1 VKNEFDAVVV
11 GAGPNGLSSAIVL
24 ARAGLSVLVLEAHE
38 TIGGGARTAELTLPG
53 FHHDVCSAIHP
64 MAVVSPFFQSLP
76 LNEHG
81 LVWRESPFAIAHPLD
96 DGTAAVIELS
106 LDKTASRLGDDEGT
120 YRRLMQ
126 PFSDNAAALFDEIL
140 RPIRILPRHPLLL
153 ARFGLDGL
161 RSALSLA
168 KRFRGDAAR
177 ALFGG
182 CAAHSFLPL
191 DRSGSASF
199 GLVLAVAGHTTG
211 WPCAKGGSVAIVNAL
226 ASYLRS
232 LGGTIRTSTPV
243 RSMRD
248 VPSSRAV
255 IFDVTPRQL
264 AAIAGDELPSSYV
277 ARLRRFRYGPG
288 VFKVDFAL
296 DGPIPWRA
304 EQCRQAATVHV
315 GGTIEE
321 IAIHESAIWY
331 GRTTER
337 PFVLVAQQ
345 SLFDDTRAPAGKH
358 TGWAYCHVP
367 HGSSEDMTE
376 AIEGQIE
383 RFAPGFRDR
392 ILARHTTNTA
402 AYETYNANV
411 VGGDISGGA
420 NTLGQVMA
428 RPFPKRDPYATP
440 NPRIFMASSSTPPGG
455 GVHGM
460 CGYWAAQ
467 SALARVF
474 GECARG
480 IMGALDRAEGAVDF
494 IQVRTVDR
502 RAVSPALPKRCRA
515 SRSPPLRR
523 DT

>member
-1 VKNEFDAVVV
+1 VATEFDAVIV
-11 GAGPNGLSSAIVL
+11 GAGPNGLSAAIAL
-24 ARAGLSVLVLEAHE
+24 ARAGLSVLVLEANQ
-38 TIGGGARTAELTLPG
+38 TIGGGARTSELTLPG

-76 LNEHG
+76 LSEHG
-81 LVWRESPFAIAHPLD
+81 LVWRESPFAIAHPLA
-96 DGTAAVIELS
+96 DGTAAVLELS
-106 LDKTASRLGDDEGT
+106 LDKTASRLGDDGDT

-126 PFSDNAAALFDEIL
+126 PFVSNAAGLFDEIL
-140 RPIRILPRHPLLL
+140 RPIRLLPHRPFLL

-161 RSALSLA
+161 RSGRSLA
-168 KRFRGDAAR
+168 KRFRGEAAR

-199 GLVLAVAGHTTG
+199 GLVLALAGHTTG
-211 WPCAKGGSVAIVNAL
+211 WPCAKGGSVAITDAL
-226 ASYLRS
+226 AGYLRS
-232 LGGTIRTSTPV
+232 LGGAVRTSTPV

-288 VFKVDFAL
+288 VFKVDWAL

-304 EQCRQAATVHV
+304 EECKRAATVHV

-321 IAIHESAIWY
+321 IADHEVAIWQ
-331 GRTTER
+331 GRSTER

-345 SLFDDTRAPAGKH
+345 SLFDDTRAPAGKQ

-367 HGSSEDMTE
+367 HGSTEDMTG
-376 AIEGQIE
+376 AIEAQIE

-392 ILARHTTNTA
+392 ILARHTMNTA
-402 AYETYNANV
+402 AYETYNANF

-420 NTLGQVMA
+420 NTLLQVLA
-428 RPFPKRDPYATP
+428 RPFPRRDPYATP
-440 NPRIFMASSSTPPGG
+440 NRRIFIASSSTPPGG

-467 SALARVF
+467 SALRNAF
-474 GECARG
+474 S
-480 IMGALDRAEGAVDF
+480 
-494 IQVRTVDR
+494 T
-502 RAVSPALPKRCRA
+502 
-515 SRSPPLRR
+515 
-523 DT
+523 